1 MRFHKHLNL
10 PGEHAFLSPSSYH
23 WINYTPD
30 RLAERWTTAMA
41 SAYGV
46 VQHEYA
52 KREIDEGRLSEHRG
66 TLGMYINDC
75 IRYRMST
82 EVVLYYSENCFGT
95 ADAIAFRYKTLRIND
110 LKTGVI
116 PGSIHQLEV
125 YDALFCLE
133 YDKDPFDINH
143 VLSIYQKDDVQTYDA
158 DPEDIMYIMEKIQEF
173 DKLIN
178 QLRLE
183 EES

>member
-1 MRFHKHLNL
+1 
-10 PGEHAFLSPSSYH
+10 
-23 WINYTPD
+23 
-30 RLAERWTTAMA
+30 MA

-46 VQHEYA
+46 AQHDYA
-52 KREIDEGRLSEHRG
+52 KQEIDAGRISEHRG

-75 IRYRMST
+75 IRHRMST

-116 PGSIHQLEV
+116 PGNVHQLEV

-143 VLSIYQKDDVQTYDA
+143 ILSIYQDDKVEEFEG
-158 DPEDIMYIMEKIQEF
+158 DPEDIMFIMEKIQEF

-183 EES
+183 EEL